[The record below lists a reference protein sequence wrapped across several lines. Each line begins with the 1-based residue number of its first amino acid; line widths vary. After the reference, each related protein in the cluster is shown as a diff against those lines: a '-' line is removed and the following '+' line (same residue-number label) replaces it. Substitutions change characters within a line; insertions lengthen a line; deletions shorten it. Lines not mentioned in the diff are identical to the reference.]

1 MDGKLRRCAD
11 AGVSVAPLLLPDGV
25 DADTALTRFRAAL
38 SSHPDAVFV
47 QVPFP
52 PGLDGEPLLH
62 AIPPAAD
69 IDVMSPAAIDRY
81 ERDVTAAP
89 PLTVA
94 AALALLDHHRVALQG
109 LEGVVVGPAT
119 PFHDQFGRAF
129 ERRGVAMKAR
139 LSPSDPELKNGL
151 ARAGLVILAAAE
163 AGVVPSSWI
172 RPGAVVIDAGYYNE
186 GGAGDLALDDG
197 IAHLAALAPVP
208 GGVGPMTVSM
218 LIEAVVARAEERD

>member
-1 MDGKLRRCAD
+1 
-11 AGVSVAPLLLPDGV
+11 
-25 DADTALTRFRAAL
+25 
-38 SSHPDAVFV
+38 
-47 QVPFP
+47 
-52 PGLDGEPLLH
+52 
-62 AIPPAAD
+62 
-69 IDVMSPAAIDRY
+69 
-81 ERDVTAAP
+81 
-89 PLTVA
+89 
-94 AALALLDHHRVALQG
+94 
-109 LEGVVVGPAT
+109 
-119 PFHDQFGRAF
+119 
-129 ERRGVAMKAR
+129 MKAR

-208 GGVGPMTVSM
+208 GGVGPMTISM